1 MIEYRDSEI
10 FVLIP
15 MVMIIKSC
23 EDDDRG
29 ICEVFLPDIIQPLS
43 RNGKL
48 YNEVRQVL
56 FENNQIFSLKQSS
69 DSKARPSSLSKSIHM
84 GRRTP
89 LVSPDKWREPRSHFA
104 ANIGLSP
111 STGNPKYKTILG
123 NKSEYTTNTKPLKVP
138 KEPASAGKV
147 YGGKKLN
154 YTFYNLL
161 EKKILG
167 IDFSQKETESYTL
180 NCDNLD
186 SCIVRVRT
194 LSIELERH
202 DPKEWNTFLDVALES

>member
-23 EDDDRG
+23 EGDDRG
-29 ICEVFLPDIIQPLS
+29 ICEVFLPDIVQPQS
-43 RNGKL
+43 RNGLL
-48 YNEVRQVL
+48 YHEVKHVL
-56 FENNQIFSLKQSS
+56 FENNQIFSSKQRS
-69 DSKARPSSLSKSIHM
+69 DSKTRPSSLSKSIHM

-89 LVSPDKWREPRSHFA
+89 LVSPDKCREPRSHFGT
-104 ANIGLSP
+104 NIGSSP
-111 STGNPKYKTILG
+111 ATGNPKYKTILG
-123 NKSEYTTNTKPLKVP
+123 NKSEYTTFNKPQKVP
-138 KEPASAGKV
+138 KEPASAGKAC
-147 YGGKKLN
+147 GGNKLN

-167 IDFSQKETESYTL
+167 IDFTDKETESYSL
-180 NCDNLD
+180 NCNSLD
-186 SCIVRVRT
+186 SCIVKVRT